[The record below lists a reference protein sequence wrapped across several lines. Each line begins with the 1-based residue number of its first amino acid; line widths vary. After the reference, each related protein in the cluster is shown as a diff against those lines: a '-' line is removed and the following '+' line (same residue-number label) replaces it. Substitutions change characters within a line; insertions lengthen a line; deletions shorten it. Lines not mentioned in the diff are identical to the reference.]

1 MTGFVLMTSY
11 WNYVLDVACIWDRST
26 DFYLLEE
33 TLPWSQVLSL
43 LWNMLNLN
51 SVDASSVHYTIACVS
66 TIHAF

>member
-1 MTGFVLMTSY
+1 MMGFVLMTSY

-26 DFYLLEE
+26 DFHLLEE

-43 LWNMLNLN
+43 RWNMLNLN
-51 SVDASSVHYTIACVS
+51 SVDTSSVHYTITCVS